1 MAFYNTYVNYNGN
14 GATTTFS
21 VPFSYLDQDEV
32 VVTFA
37 GPGSY
42 TYVFTSP
49 NVITVSPALAV
60 GASVRIERI
69 TDLATAKV
77 VYSNGAPV
85 TGGQLNS
92 TVNQL
97 LYGMQEANDVAG
109 RALSP
114 DAAGVWDAENA
125 RIKNLA
131 TPTLATDA
139 ATKAYV
145 DAAAVLPGPTGATGP
160 QGPVGPAGATGNT
173 GPQGPIGLTGP
184 QGPQGPTGSQG
195 PQGTQGPQGLQ
206 GPAGSTGAT
215 GPQGPAGVAGST
227 GPAGPTGAQG
237 VAGPTGPSG
246 ADFQPDAVG
255 LFANRSTYNTQ
266 STGFSY
272 LATDQ
277 EQLYFKLSATSGD
290 WSNGITFGVGPQGP
304 AGPQGPTGPQGA
316 QGPQGSTGPQGPTG
330 ATGATGPQGPA
341 GPQGVQG
348 PQGVAGAN
356 GAKGNTWRGAYSA
369 GTTYVI
375 DDVVEYNGSAW
386 IAILGGTGNAPPTA
400 PATSNT
406 YWNLFVS
413 GTINSSVVDV
423 TDTFSGTGSQ
433 TAFTLSLSPAVA
445 DPVNVFIDGV
455 YQQSSKYSISGSTL
469 TFTTAPP
476 AGTSNIQVRILSI
489 AGVTVGVPTN
499 SVGTT
504 NILNGAVTE
513 AKIADGSITTAK
525 LAAGAVDTV
534 DIADSAVT
542 SAKIADGTIA
552 TGDIA
557 DGAITSAKIADATI
571 TGTDIANT
579 TIAVGKLS
587 ATGTPSA
594 TTYLRGDNSWAT
606 PAGGTIN
613 VQTFPSSG
621 VWNKPAGYS
630 ASSRVLIQAWGG
642 GGSGGKNNGMGGGG
656 GGYNERWLNLS
667 QMGATE
673 TITIG
678 AGGVARTTNG
688 SGNVGGTTSIGSL
701 VYAYGG
707 GGGAGVGTSG
717 AFGGGGGGQLSA
729 GSTGI
734 GTGGPTSPGKPF
746 VMVDYDTSGI
756 RYCQGS
762 ATDSNNGLCDALF
775 HGGGGAGQTVA
786 LAGNSVWGGG
796 GGGGCFTSTAAGTSQ
811 YAGNGGA
818 GGSSATSGT
827 SGTAPSGG
835 GGGTNTGATSGA
847 GAAGQ
852 VIITVFPA

>member
-32 VVTFA
+32 IVTFA
-37 GPGSY
+37 GSGSY
-42 TYVFTSP
+42 TYTFTSP

-60 GASVRIERI
+60 GASVRIERQ

-77 VYSNGAPV
+77 VFTNGAPV
-85 TGGQLNS
+85 TGGQLNA

-114 DAAGVWDAENA
+114 DAAGVWDALTR

-131 TPTLATDA
+131 TPTQATDA

-145 DAAAVLPGPTGATGP
+145 DAAATLPGPTGATGA
-160 QGPVGPAGATGNT
+160 QGPVGPAGATGPA
-173 GPQGPIGLTGP
+173 GPQGPLGLTGP
-184 QGPQGPTGSQG
+184 QGPQGVAGPAGS
-195 PQGTQGPQGLQ
+195 QGTQGPQGLQ

-215 GPQGPAGVAGST
+215 GPQGPAGVAGSA
-227 GPAGPTGAQG
+227 GPAGPQGAQG

-255 LFANRSTYNTQ
+255 LFSNRSTYNTQ
-266 STGFSY
+266 SAGFSY

-304 AGPQGPTGPQGA
+304 AGSQGPTGPQGA

-348 PQGVAGAN
+348 PQGVTGAN

-413 GTINSSVVDV
+413 GTINSSVIDV
-423 TDTFSGTGSQ
+423 TDTFSGTGAQ
-433 TAFTLSLSPAVA
+433 TAFTLSVSPAVA

-469 TFTTAPP
+469 TFVTAPP

-489 AGVTVGVPTN
+489 AGVTVGVPAN
-499 SVGTT
+499 SVGTGEL
-504 NILNGAVTE
+504 LNGAVTE

-525 LAAGAVDTV
+525 IAAGAVIT
-534 DIADSAVT
+534 A
-542 SAKIADGTIA
+542 
-552 TGDIA
+552 DIA
-557 DGAITSAKIADATI
+557 DGAVTPA
-571 TGTDIANT
+571 
-579 TIAVGKLS
+579 KLS
-587 ATGTPSA
+587 TGRPFWDT
-594 TTYLRGDNSWAT
+594 
-606 PAGGTIN
+606 
-613 VQTFPSSG
+613 
-621 VWNKPAGYS
+621 
-630 ASSRVLIQAWGG
+630 
-642 GGSGGKNNGMGGGG
+642 
-656 GGYNERWLNLS
+656 
-667 QMGATE
+667 
-673 TITIG
+673 
-678 AGGVARTTNG
+678 
-688 SGNVGGTTSIGSL
+688 SGNVGIGTNSPAASLSVLKQTTALSGTGNSYGLYMYPTSSGLTYIDAITGSSGNTSL
-701 VYAYGG
+701 GFRTYNN
-707 GGGAGVGTSG
+707 GTYNEMRMDSSG
-717 AFGGGGGGQLSA
+717 NV
-729 GSTGI
+729 GI
-734 GTGGPTSPGKPF
+734 GTSSPASLLHLGTSAPE
-746 VMVDYDTSGI
+746 I
-756 RYCQGS
+756 RFDDNDATGVVQLRQSGS
-762 ATDSNNGLCDALF
+762 AFLITVDPTNIDASSNLQIAIDGTEQARISS
-775 HGGGGAGQTVA
+775 AGVFSF
-786 LAGNSVWGGG
+786 NSGYGSAAIAY
-796 GGGGCFTSTAAGTSQ
+796 GCRAWVNYNAT
-811 YAGNGGA
+811 
-818 GGSSATSGT
+818 GSSVRASGGISSVTKNGTGNYTLNFATAMPDTNYSVV
-827 SGTAPSGG
+827 GTANAYNNFQGLVVCIQSMS
-835 GGGTNTGATSGA
+835 TTSVDIRNTQGNNA
-847 GAAGQ
+847 GAAEGNISGGAAS
-852 VIITVFPA
+852 VLCVSVFR